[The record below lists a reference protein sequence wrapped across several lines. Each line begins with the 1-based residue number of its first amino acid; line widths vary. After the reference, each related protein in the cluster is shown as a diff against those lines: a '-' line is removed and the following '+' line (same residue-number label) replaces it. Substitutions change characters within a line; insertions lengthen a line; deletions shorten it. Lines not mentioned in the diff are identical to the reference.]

1 MNRLAVKGDAESVG
15 TSASMCKAVIAVEMK
30 LTPYRSLYQSIRLV
44 FCVAFYGALMVATF
58 VMPQRLR
65 AHGGVIIDSG
75 FTSHFEWLASI
86 NPYPVTTGEATIT
99 LLVFD
104 LTNYDPVNDLEVT
117 LQVTGPG
124 TAANQAEDGIK
135 LLIDPA
141 IYPGDYS
148 ANIPLDEPGE
158 WQLRFV
164 VEGGDRSF
172 AVTVPVT
179 VAAAP
184 AVAPGAE
191 TTPDLAA
198 TATVFAQN
206 VQVARQQNSP
216 LSAQVSPLARN
227 TPVEAATM
235 MDRMATASFLNAPW
249 WFWGLIAL
257 IPILMGWLLLRSPAY
272 PATDEDDD
280 AADDETDNE
289 RGEADDNRT
298 DNEEQPSTDASGK
311 ASTE

>member
-1 MNRLAVKGDAESVG
+1 MNRTAVKSDAGNVV

-30 LTPYRSLYQSIRLV
+30 LIPYRSLYQSIRLV
-44 FCVAFYGALMVATF
+44 FCVVFYVALLLATF
-58 VMPQRLR
+58 IMPQSVR

-148 ANIPLDEPGE
+148 ANIPLDQPGE

-172 AVTVPVT
+172 TVTVPVT

-184 AVAPGAE
+184 AAAPGAA

-206 VQVARQQNSP
+206 VQFARQQNSP

-227 TPVEAATM
+227 TPVEAATV

-249 WFWGLIAL
+249 WLWGLIAL

-272 PATDEDDD
+272 PTTDEDDD
-280 AADDETDNE
+280 AADEETDDE
-289 RGEADDNRT
+289 RDAADDNRT
-298 DNEEQPSTDASGK
+298 DNDEQRSTDASGK
-311 ASTE
+311 ASAE